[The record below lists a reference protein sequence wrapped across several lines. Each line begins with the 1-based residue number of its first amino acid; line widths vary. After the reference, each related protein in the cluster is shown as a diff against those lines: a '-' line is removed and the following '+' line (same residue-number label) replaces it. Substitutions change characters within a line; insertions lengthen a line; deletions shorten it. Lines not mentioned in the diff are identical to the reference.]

1 MNIVILHGLYM
12 HGLVMQPLAQ
22 RLNKLGYQTKVL
34 SYNTLAI
41 DDEKVFQAMDDA
53 LNPDQVN
60 VLVGHS
66 LGGLMIK
73 HYLRSRHPSLSM
85 ISHVI
90 TLGSP
95 LKGASIVGKI
105 QQMGL
110 GAMLGNANLYGLEL
124 HQDHWELPQLLGSIA
139 GTLPLGFRPLLL
151 GGSPLCD
158 GTVTV
163 AETQISGMT
172 DHLLLRQSHTGLMYS
187 HQAAHQIDHFIRHHQ
202 FDHKKIP
209 E

>member
-1 MNIVILHGLYM
+1 MKIVILHGLYM

-22 RLNKLGYQTKVL
+22 RLNKLGYQTEVI

-41 DDEKVFQAMDDA
+41 DDEKVFQAIDCA
-53 LNPDQVN
+53 LAQNRIN

-73 HYLRSRHPSLSM
+73 HYLRSRHPSPNV
-85 ISHVI
+85 ISHVVA
-90 TLGSP
+90 LASP
-95 LKGASIVGKI
+95 LKGASIVAKI
-105 QQMGL
+105 QQLGL
-110 GAMLGNANLYGLEL
+110 GAMLGNAHLYGLQL
-124 HQDHWELPQLLGSIA
+124 HQDSWELPQRLGCIA
-139 GTLPLGFRPLLL
+139 GTLRFGFRPILL
-151 GGSPLCD
+151 GGSGMCD

-172 DHLLLRQSHTGLMYS
+172 DHLILHQSHTGLVYS
-187 HQAAHQIDHFIRHHQ
+187 HQTAQQIDYFIRHNQ
-202 FDHKKIP
+202 FQHKKIP